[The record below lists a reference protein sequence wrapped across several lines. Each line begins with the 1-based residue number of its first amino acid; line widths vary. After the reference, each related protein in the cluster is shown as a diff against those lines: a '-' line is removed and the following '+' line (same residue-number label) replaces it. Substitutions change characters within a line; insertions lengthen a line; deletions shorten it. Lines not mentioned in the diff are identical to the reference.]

1 MLLTDV
7 SDVKCFLC
15 ALFAIAEDASGLLA
29 VHMGCALPDVCTYQ
43 MGNCKTCEA
52 LDYMDDYMSYMECMD

>member
-7 SDVKCFLC
+7 SDVKCFLR
-15 ALFAIAEDASGLLA
+15 ALFAIAED
-29 VHMGCALPDVCTYQ
+29 
-43 MGNCKTCEA
+43 CKTCEA